1 MRASRAAARS
11 PRTSRNPDAAVTT
24 GAMPTAPVD
33 RAFLGHPRALGILA
47 GTEGWIGFSF
57 YGMQALLVL
66 TMTNRLLQPGHVE
79 RVLGFG
85 PFRAALGA
93 VYGPLGI
100 EALAAAIMGLY
111 AALVYATPILGGLV
125 ADRLLGRTRTV
136 VLGAALM
143 TAGHFLMAFD
153 ACFLIALACLVAG
166 MGLAGSLKAQIG
178 TLYGPGDMRRAD
190 AFQLTSLSTSIA
202 VILAP
207 LVCGTLGESYDWRWG
222 FAAAGVGMLLGLATY
237 LAGRRLLPP
246 ETLLPRRRTGA
257 ASLRLDGRE
266 WQAMAALGAL
276 LPVLAVASVGNME
289 IFNAYLVWGRDSYAL
304 VFGGRTMPVSWL
316 LSLDALVSVGTLLGS
331 VLFWRAWA
339 RRWREPH
346 ELAKMAA
353 GAAILCLAPLI
364 LAAASGHVAGGEKVG
379 LGWGL
384 AFHVVNDI
392 GFANLYPVGLALY
405 SRAAPRALGATVVN
419 AYALHLFLSNL
430 LVSWLAGLLA
440 TMPAQRFWLLH
451 AGLIGAAALVLLL
464 SVPLFRRILAVPT

>member
-1 MRASRAAARS
+1 MHPRAAAQ
-11 PRTSRNPDAAVTT
+11 PLRTARNPDAIVTT
-24 GAMPTAPVD
+24 GMMTTAPVD
-33 RAFLGHPRALGILA
+33 RAFFGHPRALGILA
-47 GTEGWIGFSF
+47 GTEGWVGFSF
-57 YGMQALLVL
+57 YGMQSLLVL
-66 TMTNRLLQPGHVE
+66 YMTGRLLQPGHAE

-85 PFRAALGA
+85 PFRAALGT

-111 AALVYATPILGGLV
+111 AALIYATPILGGLV

-143 TAGHFLMAFD
+143 TVGHFLMAFE

-166 MGLAGSLKAQIG
+166 MGLAGSLKAQVG
-178 TLYGPGDMRRAD
+178 ALYGPGDMRGAD
-190 AFQLTSLSTSIA
+190 AFQLYSLSMSVA

-207 LVCGTLGESYDWRWG
+207 LVCGTLGESYDWHWG
-222 FAAAGVGMLLGLATY
+222 FAAAGAGMLLGLATY

-246 ETLLPRRRTGA
+246 ETPRPRRGSGA
-257 ASLRLDGRE
+257 APIRLTGRE

-289 IFNAYLVWGRDSYAL
+289 IFNGYLVWGRDSYAL
-304 VFGGRTMPVSWL
+304 VFAGKTMPVSWL
-316 LSLDALVSVGTLLGS
+316 LSLDALVGVGTLLGS

-346 ELAKMAA
+346 ELAKMAV
-353 GAAILCLAPLI
+353 GAVILALAPLI
-364 LAAASGHVAGGEKVG
+364 LAAASARVAGGDRVG

-384 AFHVVNDI
+384 AFHVVNDV
-392 GFANLYPVGLALY
+392 GFSNLYPVGLALY
-405 SRAAPRALGATVVN
+405 SRAAPRGLGATVVN

-464 SVPLFRRILAVPT
+464 AVPLFRRILAVPT

>member
-1 MRASRAAARS
+1 M
-11 PRTSRNPDAAVTT
+11 TT
-24 GAMPTAPVD
+24 GTIAIAPSD
-33 RAFLGHPRALGILA
+33 RAFFGHPRALGILA
-47 GTEGWIGFSF
+47 GTVGWVEFSF
-57 YGMQALLVL
+57 YGMQSLLVL
-66 TMTNRLLQPGHVE
+66 YMTGRLLRPGHVE
-79 RVLGFG
+79 HVLGFG
-85 PFRAALGA
+85 PFRVALGA

-100 EALAAAIMGLY
+100 EALAATIMGLY
-111 AALVYATPILGGLV
+111 AALIYATPILGGLL

-143 TAGHFLMAFD
+143 TAGHFLMAFE

-166 MGLAGSLKAQIG
+166 MGLAGSLKAQVG
-178 TLYGPGDMRRAD
+178 ALYGPGDMRRAD
-190 AFQLTSLSTSIA
+190 AFQLYSLSTSVA

-207 LVCGTLGESYDWRWG
+207 LVCGTLGESYDWHWG

-246 ETLLPRRRTGA
+246 ETPRPRQGTGA
-257 ASLRLDGRE
+257 APARLTGRE

-304 VFGGRTMPVSWL
+304 VFAGRTMPVSWL
-316 LSLDALVSVGTLLGS
+316 LSLDALVGVPTLLGS
-331 VLFWRAWA
+331 MLFWRAWA

-346 ELAKMAA
+346 ELAKMAV
-353 GAAILCLAPLI
+353 GAVILALAPLV
-364 LAAASGHVAGGEKVG
+364 LAAASARVAGGHRVG

-392 GFANLYPVGLALY
+392 GFSNLYPVGLALY
-405 SRAAPRALGATVVN
+405 SRAAPRGLGATVVN

-464 SVPLFRRILAVPT
+464 AVPLFRRILAVPT